1 MLLLRS
7 MLVIGLALGI
17 TGIADAAK
25 GAKKNKKNSTV
36 LGLVKGAEADKD
48 SQEGGTL
55 TVQAK
60 GKKGAPGD
68 EKKITVTKDTKIEK
82 VAAPAKGDKKA
93 QKKTEL
99 KGEAAKFS
107 DIASNAQVRITLK
120 SGSDSVAE
128 KVLVLPA
135 KKAKKKKTDA

>member
-25 GAKKNKKNSTV
+25 GAKKNKKSSTV
-36 LGLVKGAEADKD
+36 LGLVKGAEAAGKD
-48 SQEGGTL
+48 ASEGGTL
-55 TVQAK
+55 TVQTK
-60 GKKGAPGD
+60 GKKGTPGD
-68 EKKITVTKDTKIEK
+68 EKKITVTKETKIEK
-82 VAAPAKGDKKA
+82 VDAPAKGKKTA
-93 QKKTEL
+93 KKTEL
-99 KGEAAKFS
+99 TGQPAKFS
-107 DIASNAQVRITLK
+107 DISSSSQVRVTLK
-120 SGSDSVAE
+120 SGSDSVAK